1 MGSVSVQTV
10 SNRCSIVTICKYE
23 TYQGMDSP
31 DCPARVPQ
39 VSSTCPAGVQHVSTI
54 EEGKERKEGKKVKKK
69 PKRFVEPTLEDV
81 GQYCIERENAI
92 SPQEFLDYYES
103 RGWKYKTGQPMVD
116 WKAAVRTWENN
127 RAAKS
132 NQTSGFTLAERHK
145 ELFGDDL

>member
-1 MGSVSVQTV
+1 
-10 SNRCSIVTICKYE
+10 
-23 TYQGMDSP
+23 
-31 DCPARVPQ
+31 
-39 VSSTCPAGVQHVSTI
+39 VSTI